1 MIKNGKYR
9 DSVRD
14 RDRDMYLCSKSF
26 QTAGM
31 LLDLFTF
38 KLPFQ
43 VVFAS
48 GKEPTPIQEM

>member
-1 MIKNGKYR
+1 MVNIEI
-9 DSVRD
+9 VLEI
-14 RDRDMYLCSKSF
+14 DRDMYLCSKSF